1 MQNFEEMSP
10 LRNKL
15 KTYESQAP
23 DFNSLFE
30 GEVLGDV
37 PLRQICQ
44 TKLDTYEAESPSFD
58 ELFRGPVAKKPVP
71 IPKRRMA
78 PLWISIGAAAACF
91 TLLMLLPDKIQMY
104 QETPGLTESKQESKA
119 IVRKKALAVNHS
131 EENIQAKDIQSFSLL
146 KSPKS
151 IRALVLDNKDQQI
164 PVTALTYENFQE
176 KQDSL
181 EHKDFKKIKPSKKN
195 NIAVNYERSVE
206 EAYAEARASKSKA
219 KREKMTLGTRIN
231 STNRLLSLVNTKS
244 ANSFPLQ
251 SVADKYAA
259 GYSSLEGSSSS
270 ILRAAVSS
278 KNEWE
283 APENIQNEVLRSYDA
298 IYSLPIN
305 IGFSLSF
312 PISRDLEIMTGFNYT
327 YMSGEISGKTNTYD
341 FNLKQELHY
350 LGIPIKIAMNI
361 FKEGRFGVYAAFGG
375 AIEKGIAG
383 VQNSHVTYTSGEK
396 NKWDSN
402 QRVYGIQP
410 SVTGQLGLYYDLNKT
425 FNIYIEPGASYFF
438 PNDQPISIRTE
449 EPFNFNLSLGLRY
462 RIH

>member
-1 MQNFEEMSP
+1 MQNFDEMSP

-15 KTYESQAP
+15 ETYESQAP
-23 DFNSLFE
+23 DFDSLFE
-30 GEVLGDV
+30 GEILGEA

-44 TKLDTYEAESPSFD
+44 AKLDTYKAESPSFD
-58 ELFRGPVAKKPVP
+58 QLFKSKVSKNSV
-71 IPKRRMA
+71 PKRRMA
-78 PLWISIGAAAACF
+78 PLWISIGTAAACF

-104 QETPGLTESKQESKA
+104 QEAPKLTESKHESKA

-131 EENIQAKDIQSFSLL
+131 EENIQAEDIQSFSLL

-151 IRALVLDNKDQQI
+151 IKALAIDKKDQQI
-164 PVTALTYENFQE
+164 REFSLTYENAQTE
-176 KQDSL
+176 RDSSDNHGL
-181 EHKDFKKIKPSKKN
+181 KKIKPSKKG

-206 EAYAEARASKSKA
+206 EAYAAAKLSHSKA
-219 KREKMTLGTRIN
+219 KREKMTLGTLFN
-231 STNRLLSLVNTKS
+231 GTNRLLSLVNTKS

-251 SVADKYAA
+251 SVADKYSA

-270 ILRAAVSS
+270 LLRTAVSS
-278 KNEWE
+278 RNEWE
-283 APENIQNEVLRSYDA
+283 APDNIPNEILKKYDA
-298 IYSLPIN
+298 VYSLPIN
-305 IGFSLSF
+305 VGISLSF
-312 PISRDLEIMTGFNYT
+312 PISRNLEIMTGLNYT
-327 YMSGEISGKTNTYD
+327 YISGEISGNTSTYD

-350 LGIPIKIAMNI
+350 IGIPVKIAMNI
-361 FKEGRFGVYAAFGG
+361 FKGRRFGAYAALGG

-383 VQNSHVTYTSGEK
+383 IQNSHVSYTNGEK

-410 SVTGQLGLYYDLNKT
+410 SLTGQLGLYYDLNKT
-425 FNIYIEPGASYFF
+425 FNIYVEPGASYFI
-438 PNDQPISIRTE
+438 PNDQPINIRTE